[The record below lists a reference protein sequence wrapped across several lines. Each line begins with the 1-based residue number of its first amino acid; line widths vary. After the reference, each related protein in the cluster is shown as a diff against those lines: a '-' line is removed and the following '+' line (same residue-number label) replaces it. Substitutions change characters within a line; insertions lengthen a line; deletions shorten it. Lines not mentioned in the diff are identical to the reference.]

1 MPIKERIFKNP
12 ESAVNAVHIQSLT
25 QSIAFIA
32 TVVLLYLFSA
42 IVLLC
47 IIAFDLP
54 VKELSERSLLV
65 LSLFGLSPLGLSLFL
80 WRSVQKIICW
90 RMSVYGKKYL
100 VRYSFR

>member
-1 MPIKERIFKNP
+1 MPSNERVFKNP

-42 IVLLC
+42 IALLC

-54 VKELSERSLLV
+54 VKELSEQSLV
-65 LSLFGLSPLGLSLFL
+65 ALSLFGLSPLGLSLFL
-80 WRSVQKIICW
+80 WRTVQKIICW
-90 RMSVYGKKYL
+90 RMYVYGKKHL
-100 VRYSFR
+100 SM